1 MGHRRL
7 SSSIEPPRLSESWA
21 SSPPPELWQLSDDE
35 ADELL
40 SRWQSVLARDIID
53 TPFISVEQDISVEQ
67 ACETLLSSDNS
78 CLAVKATSNPLLSTP
93 SYLGLFDFADVNAF
107 LTFAATRHILPVE
120 QSRENQRFSEIISAA
135 RTGHIPVKIVSNLS
149 EKNPLETLPNDST
162 VKSLLEV
169 FSQGAHR
176 VLIEN
181 ETNSG
186 YLGFV
191 SDRGLLSW
199 IYNSSAKSPLE
210 RYLANAIRYLTL
222 PSLDLFDAVVSCNS
236 SAHLLDAM
244 SLMSEEGV
252 SSIAVLND
260 ETGTLLSAVSVTDIA
275 RIVVPSPSSSILSTT
290 VGQFVSL
297 VKHPD
302 GAEDG
307 VDKFPVY
314 SVVAESSLGYTIQ
327 KLLATNSHRLFV
339 TSTSP
344 SGDATGM
351 LSGIV
356 SIVDTLCLFASL
368 VNIVDIDPKKM
379 QRHRRM
385 SSSSSHSAHSRRSSS
400 LSLSRQS
407 SRQSP
412 VQSNV
417 RLPVR
422 GSV

>member
-1 MGHRRL
+1 
-7 SSSIEPPRLSESWA
+7 
-21 SSPPPELWQLSDDE
+21 LWQLSDDE

-210 RYLANAIRYLTL
+210 RYLANAIRYLSL

-297 VKHPD
+297 VKVRCH
-302 GAEDG
+302 
-307 VDKFPVY
+307 
-314 SVVAESSLGYTIQ
+314 I
-327 KLLATNSHRLFV
+327 
-339 TSTSP
+339 
-344 SGDATGM
+344 
-351 LSGIV
+351 
-356 SIVDTLCLFASL
+356 
-368 VNIVDIDPKKM
+368 
-379 QRHRRM
+379 
-385 SSSSSHSAHSRRSSS
+385 HS
-400 LSLSRQS
+400 
-407 SRQSP
+407 
-412 VQSNV
+412 
-417 RLPVR
+417 
-422 GSV
+422 